1 MPDLS
6 VTIDDIDIADQ
17 KVVYTVTFAGT
28 STDTVKPKA
37 AVAIKVYDASG
48 TERWSQDEQV
58 AEGSST
64 APQRWETALPT
75 DLDDGDYAAWAWA
88 SIWDDSDDDTT
99 LGPDDHKVAS
109 QGVNFL
115 VGRGRIYA
123 STRPSLLA
131 TRAKSSQL
139 GDPRLQGTWIVT
151 DVTNTAAYDV
161 STSHSL
167 NLFLGTDLFGE
178 VKGEELVHAN
188 ATQQINHLLP
198 EGMPDGRYTAVVVVR
213 PEGRRRPRAREVRR
227 AREAG
232 RRPRPSCPE
241 LAPLTAASG
250 SSAST

>member
-17 KVVYTVTFAGT
+17 KLVYSATFAGT
-28 STDTVKPKA
+28 STDTLTPKA
-37 AVAIKVYDASG
+37 VVSVRVYDASG
-48 TERWSQDEQV
+48 TERWSQEEPV
-58 AEGSST
+58 AEGFLT

-88 SIWDDSDDDTT
+88 TIWDDSSDDNA
-99 LGPDDHKVAS
+99 LGAGDHKVAS

-123 STRPSLLA
+123 STEAVAPRNSGEELN
-131 TRAKSSQL
+131 L

-161 STSHSL
+161 STAHSL

-198 EGMPDGRYTAVVVVR
+198 EGMPDGRYTAVVVVV
-213 PEGRRRPRAREVRR
+213 PEAADLEHTRSV
-227 AREAG
+227 
-232 RRPRPSCPE
+232 E
-241 LAPLTAASG
+241 LEKNGDVLAVVP
-250 SSAST
+250 